1 MPRNPAFELLETIC
15 QELAA
20 RSATIIL
27 EDDLPP
33 ALLESLKDHFDESG
47 IGIAFERAL
56 IELREHFAER
66 GSALPFEFDTTT
78 GEFRALENDYIRFI
92 AFAANSRG
100 LDGSDA
106 REFEVQITERLAKR
120 LTGSLHHVG
129 SPRKK
134 YNKKKEFVGFLQS
147 LGFDKD
153 CLEAR
158 DKDGGFDILWL
169 PPLGRVPIRPVVSL
183 QCKNS
188 SFNMEEANK
197 SFGRAHTTLQRHS
210 HIRGH
215 NGLYFVVFNDY
226 IDDTYLGRAR
236 GWAFIPLGLSD
247 LGIPRQT
254 LEKTLL

>member
-1 MPRNPAFELLETIC
+1 MPRNPAFELFETIC

-47 IGIAFERAL
+47 VGIAFDRAL

-78 GEFRALENDYIRFI
+78 GEFRGIENDYIRFI
-92 AFAANSRG
+92 AFASNSRG

-134 YNKKKEFVGFLQS
+134 HNKKKEFVSFLQT

-210 HIRGH
+210 HIRGQ

-226 IDDTYLGRAR
+226 IDNTYLGRAR

-247 LGIPRQT
+247 LGILRQT